1 MSDPT
6 YGYTPTTI
14 PEFNARLNRWADR
27 FPYII
32 RDRMN
37 EEGKKIVYNI
47 KYHFLSGQVLKVQTN
62 RLRSSIK
69 HEVDLQRKNAVLRF
83 SEHGV
88 SDKGFPYGA
97 YWMDHGR
104 DFMTRPIKGG
114 MGRMMD
120 KIAKSLGKISA

>member
-6 YGYTPTTI
+6 YGYTPTSI
-14 PEFNARLNRWADR
+14 PAFCERLNRWADR

-32 RDRMN
+32 KEQMDQ
-37 EEGKKIVYNI
+37 EGKKIVYNI
-47 KYHFLSGQVLKVQTN
+47 KYHYLSGQVLNVRTN
-62 RLRSSIK
+62 RLRSSIM

-83 SEHGV
+83 TEHGV

-104 DFMTRPIKGG
+104 DFMNKPIRGG

-120 KIAKSLGKISA
+120 RIAKSLGKVGA

>member
-1 MSDPT
+1 MK
-6 YGYTPTTI
+6 
-14 PEFNARLNRWADR
+14 
-27 FPYII
+27 
-32 RDRMN
+32 

-47 KYHFLSGQVLKVQTN
+47 KYHQLSGQRLNVRTG
-62 RLRSSIK
+62 RLRKSIM

-104 DFMTRPIKGG
+104 DFMTKPIKGG

-120 KIAKSLGKISA
+120 KIAKSLGKVGA